1 MTRQE
6 YLSAIRKELSSLSES
21 EVNDIVRDF
30 DEHFEVGLSQGKT
43 EHEISAELGDPVQ
56 VARTYFDDLEDVGH
70 TMKESEEAAAN
81 AASASAAANGTVG
94 STVPTAASSPQ
105 IPAAA
110 SYAGSQAGTAS
121 AGNAPQA
128 VPVQKDVSGARL
140 FVVLFNI
147 LLTWWVFLTI
157 VGILISF
164 WAVSAALLAVGIAGF
179 VGLAAAAGGWIAV
192 LVLLG
197 ISGVTLGI
205 GTGIINYF
213 MTKWFVIGCKA
224 YVKWNIKL
232 YNEGF

>member
-43 EHEISAELGDPVQ
+43 EHEISAELGDPVS

-81 AASASAAANGTVG
+81 GSAEAAGQITPVIAPAGTG
-94 STVPTAASSPQ
+94 TDSK
-105 IPAAA
+105 
-110 SYAGSQAGTAS
+110 AGTAS

>member
-81 AASASAAANGTVG
+81 GSAAANASAAAGQ
-94 STVPTAASSPQ
+94 TAPVV
-105 IPAAA
+105 IPAGSNSNANA
-110 SYAGSQAGTAS
+110 STAGSA
-121 AGNAPQA
+121 APA
-128 VPVQKDVSGARL
+128 APVQKDVSGARL

-157 VGILISF
+157 VGMLIGF
-164 WAVSAALLAVGIAGF
+164 WAASIALLAAGIAAFIGI
-179 VGLAAAAGGWIAV
+179 VAAAGGWIAV

>member
-6 YLSAIRKELSSLSES
+6 YLSAIRKELSSLTES

-81 AASASAAANGTVG
+81 GFAAGHAVPVIAPVG
-94 STVPTAASSPQ
+94 
-105 IPAAA
+105 
-110 SYAGSQAGTAS
+110 AGSDQTAGTAANPAP
-121 AGNAPQA
+121 AGSAPQA
-128 VPVQKDVSGARL
+128 APIKKDVSGARL
-140 FVVLFNI
+140 FVVLFNV
-147 LLTWWVFLTI
+147 LLTWWVFLSI
-157 VGILISF
+157 VGILLSF
-164 WAVSAALLAVGIAGF
+164 WAVSIALLAGGIAAFIGI
-179 VGLAAAAGGWIAV
+179 VAATGGWIAV

-205 GTGIINYF
+205 GTGILNFF

-224 YVKWNIKL
+224 YINWNIKL

>member
-21 EVNDIVRDF
+21 EVNDIIRDF

-43 EHEISAELGDPVQ
+43 EHEISAELGDPVS
-56 VARTYFDDLEDVGH
+56 VARTYFDDLETVGH

-81 AASASAAANGTVG
+81 GSAAPA
-94 STVPTAASSPQ
+94 VPFVV
-105 IPAAA
+105 PAA
-110 SYAGSQAGTAS
+110 GSGSSAGTAS
-121 AGNAPQA
+121 AGTAPQTAPQA
-128 VPVQKDVSGARL
+128 KPVQKDVSGARI
-140 FVVLFNI
+140 FVVLFNL

-157 VGILISF
+157 VGMLIGF
-164 WAVSAALLAVGIAGF
+164 WAASVALLAAGIAAFIGI
-179 VGLAAAAGGWIAV
+179 VAAAGGWIAV